1 MKFVKI
7 QREEFLRRYFHYSY
21 DEHVLILGPTGS
33 GKTRMALD
41 ALGVVSN
48 EKNPAIVFAMK
59 PKDKTLTDF
68 AEAHEFMTIPSWPPH
83 FSAKWKPKKP
93 QGFLLKPSHNM
104 RDIQWTRAHHYDVFR
119 EAILDSYAKGNRII
133 FADETYSLTNELP
146 LGDELVTV
154 WTKGRSMNTAIWAAS
169 QRPAYIPTWAYSQSS
184 HFFISWDPDK
194 RSRKRYEEI
203 SGVDPEIIRAGTEAL
218 EEYEW
223 LYVKAAGRQ
232 SVVCIVGK

>member
-7 QREEFLRRYFHYSY
+7 DRWVFLTRYFDVTP

-41 ALGVVSN
+41 ALSIVARK
-48 EKNPAIVFAMK
+48 KNPAIIFAMK
-59 PKDKTLTDF
+59 PRDETLDQF
-68 AEAHEFMTIPSWPPH
+68 AQANKFQEVRYWPP
-83 FSAKWKPKKP
+83 AATKWRPEKPP
-93 QGFLLKPSHNM
+93 GYILKPPHNM
-104 RDIQWTRAHHYDVFR
+104 RDIRWTRQKHYDVFQ

-146 LGDELVTV
+146 LTDELVTV
-154 WTKGRSMNTAIWAAS
+154 WTKGRSMNCSLWAAS

-184 HFFISWDPDK
+184 HFFIAYDPDK

-203 SGVDPEIIRAGTEAL
+203 SGVDPDIIREGTDAL

-223 LYVKAAGRQ
+223 LYVKAAGRK
-232 SVVCIVGK
+232 STVCIVSK

>member
-7 QREEFLRRYFHYSY
+7 QRQEFLSRYFHYKP

-41 ALGVVSN
+41 ALGAVSSK
-48 EKNPAIVFAMK
+48 KNPAIVFAMK
-59 PKDKTLTDF
+59 PRDKTLDDF
-68 AEAHEFMTIPSWPPH
+68 AEANDYMTISSWPPPVS
-83 FSAKWKPKKP
+83 FKWKPRKP
-93 QGFLLKPSHNM
+93 RGYLLKPAHNM
-104 RDIQWTRAHHYDVFR
+104 RDIHWTRQRHYDVFH
-119 EAILDSYAKGNRII
+119 EAIMDSYARGNRII

-146 LGDELVTV
+146 LSDELVTV
-154 WTKGRSMNTAIWAAS
+154 WTKGRSMNTAVWAAS

-184 HFFISWDPDK
+184 HFFISYDPDK

-203 SGVDPEIIRAGTEAL
+203 SGVDPDIIRQGTEAL
-218 EEYEW
+218 EEFEW

-232 SVVCIVGK
+232 STVCIVSR